1 MAKTSLQLKI
11 QKPQIYLHKPAINF
25 LSNLGFNLILIFFI
39 LMLVTPASNQF
50 ERGLVLLAIL
60 GGSTIF
66 LSSWRIDKTILVW
79 LLITTS
85 VGLYSLVIGI
95 SENLTNALMHS
106 TVYLVWPI
114 IFVYFI
120 GFAIKPDMI
129 ISFIKAIIIGVFLSS
144 FMGLLLVTLSLFGLS
159 SSLLDNFFEN
169 QGGRTGLHDGY
180 IKYHLYN
187 VATLIYGFA
196 FMYVVVADSM
206 LEKWVTMRWRLFI
219 YMTTVLVFLA
229 VLISGRRG
237 AWVIVLI
244 TPVVHLMISRFVG
257 HKTSFSRMVFPFV
270 AFVPFFLLA
279 VLLFDLDISALLVV
293 FQTIMEFEQDVS
305 NIARA
310 EQMDSLLAGWVE
322 SPFLGNGLGTSSSIL
337 RNEDLPWAYELSY
350 LALIFHT
357 GLLGLVIYVSA
368 ISWIFAASARLMIAH
383 NMSKPMFL
391 PLLTGLACFLI
402 ANATNPYLST
412 FDYLWTIFLPLAAVN
427 AFRVGRIS
435 IS

>member
-1 MAKTSLQLKI
+1 
-11 QKPQIYLHKPAINF
+11 
-25 LSNLGFNLILIFFI
+25 
-39 LMLVTPASNQF
+39 
-50 ERGLVLLAIL
+50 
-60 GGSTIF
+60 
-66 LSSWRIDKTILVW
+66 
-79 LLITTS
+79 
-85 VGLYSLVIGI
+85 
-95 SENLTNALMHS
+95 
-106 TVYLVWPI
+106 
-114 IFVYFI
+114 
-120 GFAIKPDMI
+120 
-129 ISFIKAIIIGVFLSS
+129 
-144 FMGLLLVTLSLFGLS
+144 
-159 SSLLDNFFEN
+159 
-169 QGGRTGLHDGY
+169 
-180 IKYHLYN
+180 
-187 VATLIYGFA
+187 
-196 FMYVVVADSM
+196 
-206 LEKWVTMRWRLFI
+206 
-219 YMTTVLVFLA
+219 
-229 VLISGRRG
+229 
-237 AWVIVLI
+237 
-244 TPVVHLMISRFVG
+244 
-257 HKTSFSRMVFPFV
+257 
-270 AFVPFFLLA
+270 
-279 VLLFDLDISALLVV
+279 
-293 FQTIMEFEQDVS
+293 MEFEQDVS